1 MSESLYQLSR
11 NILCSLGHHISTN
24 RHYPVYEW
32 SLITWYEAVC
42 SVEMWALSLLR
53 VRVGVKQYTCLNQD
67 DFINTISAYRVSLS
81 GQAKRALIIQ
91 NSNRRLTGSKT
102 PSINQQRMFQ
112 PSIHTPSPTYARR
125 YVSDVPRCSTNAVC
139 AV

>member
-1 MSESLYQLSR
+1 MSESLHQPSR
-11 NILCSLGHHISTN
+11 NMLCSLGYHISTN
-24 RHYPVYEW
+24 RHSPVYKW
-32 SLITWYEAVC
+32 SLMTWYEAVC
-42 SVEMWALSLLR
+42 IVDISALRQLR
-53 VRVGVKQYTCLNQD
+53 VRVGVKQYTYLNQD

-102 PSINQQRMFQ
+102 PSINQQRMLQ

-125 YVSDVPRCSTNAVC
+125 YKSDVPRCPTNAVC